1 MLNWKRVHWALGI
14 LLFLG
19 IVYSLYELTYL
30 KVVPFLFVFIAF
42 LTTGFSFFL
51 GTIVRLDKQLHRVL
65 FTILVLSQLL
75 IAFLLTNNAELLKTH
90 WRWLFYPAFGA
101 FAITLFEIANRK
113 SQEKALKIL
122 IGTTL
127 SVLIIHFVL
136 QKGISFYLLTTCFS
150 ATILGLLFAKD
161 KIKA

>member
-19 IVYSLYELTYL
+19 IVYSFYELTFL
-30 KVVPFLFVFIAF
+30 KIVPFLSVFIAF

-51 GTIVRLDKQLHRVL
+51 GTVVRLEKQMHRIV
-65 FTILVLSQLL
+65 FVILLLSQLL
-75 IAFLLTNNAELLKTH
+75 IAVLLTNNAELLKIH

-101 FAITLFEIANRK
+101 FAIALFEIANRK
-113 SQEKALKIL
+113 SQEKVLKIL

-127 SVLIIHFVL
+127 SVLVVHFIL
-136 QKGISFYLLTTCFS
+136 QKGISFYLLTTFFS
-150 ATILGLLFAKD
+150 LTILGLLFAKD